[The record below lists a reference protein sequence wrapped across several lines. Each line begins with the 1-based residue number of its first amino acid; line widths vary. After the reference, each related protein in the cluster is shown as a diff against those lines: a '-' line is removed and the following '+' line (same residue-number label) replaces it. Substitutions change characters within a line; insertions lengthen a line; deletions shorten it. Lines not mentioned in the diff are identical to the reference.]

1 MERIKLD
8 LTGGGFPF
16 FNNGKELERGG
27 KVAGLGR
34 WDVFEHRQFA
44 NECCGDRGRA
54 PCWHAY
60 RRRVRLLCV
69 R

>member
-27 KVAGLGR
+27 KVADNLSKLIYLKIFSDNLRDFQIMLVSGQN
-34 WDVFEHRQFA
+34 H
-44 NECCGDRGRA
+44 
-54 PCWHAY
+54 
-60 RRRVRLLCV
+60 
-69 R
+69 

>member
-27 KVAGLGR
+27 KVADNPSKLIYLKIFSDNLRDFQIMLVSGQN
-34 WDVFEHRQFA
+34 H
-44 NECCGDRGRA
+44 
-54 PCWHAY
+54 
-60 RRRVRLLCV
+60 
-69 R
+69 